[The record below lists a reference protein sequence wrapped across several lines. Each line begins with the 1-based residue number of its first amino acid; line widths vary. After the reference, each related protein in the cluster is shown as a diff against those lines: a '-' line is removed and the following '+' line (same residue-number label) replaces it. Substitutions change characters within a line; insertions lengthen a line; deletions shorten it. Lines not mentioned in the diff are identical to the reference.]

1 MFNQRHP
8 IFSTVEI
15 RNGFGRMSATA
26 RSHWGF
32 LFALLGLA
40 CASWGNA
47 QPRPPFESARS
58 RETVTELDRFV
69 RDDLSAHGVTP
80 ALPCSDAVFFRRV
93 HLDILGIRPDPREV
107 TAFLS
112 SKEPGKRAALIDT
125 LLQRPEYADYW
136 AMKWCDILRVKAEFP
151 INLWPNGAQA
161 YHEWVRAALRDNLPY
176 DEFARTLL
184 TASGSNFRVPPVNFY
199 RAAENRKPEGL
210 AAATALTFMGTRAD
224 FWSDDQRRGC
234 AAFFSALVFKPT
246 AEWKEEI
253 VMPDPARSA
262 PIAAVFPDGAPV
274 EIPPEMDPRRVFADW
289 LTAPGNPW
297 FARAAANRVWFWLL
311 GRGIVHEA
319 DDLRTDNPP
328 VNPALLAYL
337 ENQLTASGYDLRHL
351 LRVILNSA
359 TYQQSCIPA
368 APHPEA
374 EARFACYGARRLDAE
389 VLADLFS
396 TLLGPGEDYMSAV
409 PEPFTYIPKYRPAVS
424 LADGS
429 VSSPFL
435 ELFGRPSR
443 DTGLLSERNN
453 TPTDAQRLHL
463 LNSSTLRRRLASAP
477 LIGRVAGGPRGKP
490 AQAVRQA
497 YLEILSR
504 PPTPEEQAAALAHAG
519 ETGLTRR
526 EALEDLVW
534 ALVNTKEFLY
544 RH

>member
-1 MFNQRHP
+1 MRK
-8 IFSTVEI
+8 
-15 RNGFGRMSATA
+15 TA
-26 RSHWGF
+26 RGYWGIRVAVAAF
-32 LFALLGLA
+32 A
-40 CASWGNA
+40 CASWGV
-47 QPRPPFESARS
+47 PPPQKPFVAPQS
-58 RETVTELDRFV
+58 RETLTELDRFV
-69 RDDLSAHGVTP
+69 RKDLSARGITP

-107 TAFLS
+107 VSFLS
-112 SKEPGKRAALIDT
+112 SEEPGKRGSLIDA

-151 INLWPNGAQA
+151 INLWPNAAQA

-176 DEFARTLL
+176 DEFARALL
-184 TASGSNFRVPPVNFY
+184 TSSGSNFRVPPVNFY
-199 RAAENRKPEGL
+199 RAVENRKPEGI
-210 AAATALTFMGTRAD
+210 AAAAALTFMGTRTD
-224 FWSDDQRRGC
+224 SWSDDQRKGL
-234 AAFFSALVFKPT
+234 AAFFSALAFKPT

-319 DDLRTDNPP
+319 DDLRPDNPP
-328 VNPALLAYL
+328 VNPALLSYL
-337 ENQLTASGYDLRHL
+337 ESQLTASGYDLRHL
-351 LRVILNSA
+351 MRVILNSA

-374 EARFACYGARRLDAE
+374 EARFACYGPRRLDAE
-389 VLADLFS
+389 VLADLF
-396 TLLGPGEDYMSAV
+396 TDLFGLAEDYMSAV

-443 DTGLLSERNN
+443 DTGLLAERNN
-453 TPTDAQRLHL
+453 DPTDAQRLHL

-477 LIGRVAGGPRGKP
+477 LLGRVAGGPRGKP
-490 AQAVRQA
+490 AQAVRQV

-504 PPTPEEQAAALAHAG
+504 PPTPEEQATALAHA
-519 ETGLTRR
+519 EEAGLTQR